1 MLWKLNEA
9 SNLSNI
15 FSDYPG
21 IQGGRGVLK
30 ICTGMLKVD
39 VRISTIPSYTL
50 ESVILWPK
58 LQIWNKLGAFL
69 AKFSNMH
76 PIDLAQKHT
85 HRYTKNDEKTPWNL
99 WASRIPSTS
108 EYPYS
113 LTYLLLLVGSVSAA
127 VSDTLWIPCWQANTV
142 TFPIGVFSTA
152 VHSLQILDEGM
163 TLLLNLVWKID

>member
-69 AKFSNMH
+69 AKFSKMYVCSKYVLSALQCYFIASFRTEILPLGGGRSGRKCTKSGLNNLNNKLWKKRHQINTASQM
-76 PIDLAQKHT
+76 IIASISLGLFCCAQIWRWT
-85 HRYTKNDEKTPWNL
+85 
-99 WASRIPSTS
+99 
-108 EYPYS
+108 
-113 LTYLLLLVGSVSAA
+113 
-127 VSDTLWIPCWQANTV
+127 
-142 TFPIGVFSTA
+142 
-152 VHSLQILDEGM
+152 
-163 TLLLNLVWKID
+163 